1 LERKGQINGVR
12 FFEDA
17 IVVVDRAVAVEVK
30 EASEEQQFHTYQDE
44 HIHWN
49 GEQTH
54 APNINVKAKKV
65 TVNSGQLHTQQ
76 FSKVLAEV

>member
-30 EASEEQQFHTYQDE
+30 EASKEQQLHTYQD
-44 HIHWN
+44 
-49 GEQTH
+49 
-54 APNINVKAKKV
+54 
-65 TVNSGQLHTQQ
+65 
-76 FSKVLAEV
+76 